1 VPWFFFTEAVSGA
14 ANSLFEY
21 SYLVKKI
28 VFKVELLPLVKIV
41 AASFVHFVFL
51 ALVIV
56 LMATFAVTPTLAAVQ
71 IAYYFA
77 ATMVLVIA
85 VSTMTVALTPF
96 FRDLTQM
103 VSIALQFGMW
113 MTPIMWDDSRLPEH
127 YRWIV
132 FINPM
137 TYIVEG
143 YRDAIIRGR
152 WFWEKPMETV
162 YFWMFVSVLF
172 LVGGR
177 LFTRLRPHF
186 ADVL

>member
-1 VPWFFFTEAVSGA
+1 
-14 ANSLFEY
+14 
-21 SYLVKKI
+21 
-28 VFKVELLPLVKIV
+28 
-41 AASFVHFVFL
+41 
-51 ALVIV
+51 
-56 LMATFAVTPTLAAVQ
+56 
-71 IAYYFA
+71 
-77 ATMVLVIA
+77 MVLVIA
-85 VSTMTVALTPF
+85 VSTMTVSLTPF

-113 MTPIMWDDSRLPEH
+113 MTPIMWDDSRLPEQ

-152 WFWEKPMETV
+152 WFWEKPMETI
-162 YFWMFVSVLF
+162 YFWVFVSVLF